1 MINFTDEK
9 QQKRVEEL
17 REREAEE
24 LSRILAQ
31 KYKLPYLDLSR
42 VTIDLDALKL
52 VPEEDAK
59 EAELAVFQKSGK
71 RLQVA
76 ILSPNPD
83 QTKKIIK
90 ELEEKGFKITLY
102 MVSET
107 SLKRVWKRYSEVP
120 DFVEISRGIIDI
132 SPEKL
137 EEFMGEAKNLGGL
150 RTVLSAAT
158 GSKKSRKISEV
169 LEIVLA
175 GAIASGAS
183 DVHIEPQDG
192 DVRLRLRLDGV
203 LHDVAFLNQKTY
215 PLLLSRIKLISGLK
229 LNVRDQAQDGRFSIK
244 LKGSETEVRVSV
256 IPEVYGESIVMR
268 ILDPKAISVP
278 LEELGIEKRLYSILI
293 KEIKKPNGML
303 LTTGPTGSGK
313 TTALYAFLKKI
324 HTPEVKIL
332 TIEDPVEYHLKGI
345 IQTQVEKK
353 RGYTFA
359 GGLRAALRQD
369 PDVIMVGEIRDLET
383 AKTAMNAALTGHLVF
398 STLHTNNAAGTIP
411 RLIDLGVNPSIIA
424 PAINVAMAQR
434 LVRKLCPECKE
445 KTVLSEEKMAKVEK
459 IISEFPEDYPER
471 PNINEIQFWKAGR
484 SVSHG
489 EGASQG
495 GCEKCSNTGYK
506 GRIGI
511 FEAILVNEKIEGL
524 IMNNPSETEITEA
537 AKSQGILNMQQDGI
551 LKVAKGTTSLEE
563 LQRVVEL

>member
-9 QQKRVEEL
+9 QQKRVEEM

-24 LSRILAQ
+24 LSQILAQ
-31 KYKLPYLDLSR
+31 RYKLPYLDLSR

-52 VPEEDAK
+52 VPEETAK
-59 EAELAVFQKSGK
+59 EAKMAVFQKSGK

-76 ILSPNPD
+76 VLSPNPD
-83 QTKKIIK
+83 QTKKVLA

-107 SLKRVWKRYSEVP
+107 SLERVWKRYSEVP
-120 DFVEISRGIIDI
+120 DFTEISRGIIDV
-132 SPEKL
+132 SAEKL
-137 EEFMGEAKNLGGL
+137 EEFMGEAKNLKGL
-150 RTVLSAAT
+150 KSILSAAT
-158 GSKKSRKISEV
+158 DSKKQRKVSEV

-175 GAIASGAS
+175 GAISSNAS
-183 DVHIEPQDG
+183 DVHIEPQEN

-203 LHDVAFLNQKTY
+203 LHDVAFLNPKTY

-229 LNVRDQAQDGRFSIK
+229 LNIHNQAQDGRFSIK

-256 IPEVYGESIVMR
+256 IPEAYGESVVMR

-278 LEELGIEKRLYSILI
+278 LEELGMEKRLYSILI
-293 KEIKKPNGML
+293 KEIRKPNGML

-332 TIEDPVEYHLKGI
+332 TIEDPIEYHLRGI

-434 LVRKLCPECKE
+434 LVRKLCPDCKE
-445 KTVLSEEKMAKVEK
+445 KAVLSESEMEKVRKTVA
-459 IISEFPEDYPER
+459 EFPEDYPDR
-471 PNINEIQFWKAGR
+471 PDVEKAQYWKAG
-484 SVSHG
+484 S
-489 EGASQG
+489 
-495 GCEKCSNTGYK
+495 CDKCNNTGYK

-511 FEAILVNEKIEGL
+511 FEAILVDESIESL

-537 AKSQGILNMQQDGI
+537 AKSQGVLNMQQDGV
-551 LKVAKGTTSLEE
+551 LKVTNGVTSLEE

>member
-9 QQKRVEEL
+9 QQKRVEEM

-24 LSRILAQ
+24 LSQILAQ

-52 VPEEDAK
+52 VPEEDAR
-59 EAELAVFQKSGK
+59 EAKLAVFQKSGK

-83 QTKKIIK
+83 PTKKIIK
-90 ELEEKGFKITLY
+90 ELEEKGFKTTLY

-107 SLKRVWKRYSEVP
+107 SLERVWKRYSEVP
-120 DFVEISRGIIDI
+120 DFVEISRGIIDV

-137 EEFMGEAKNLGGL
+137 EEFMGEAKNLDGL
-150 RTVLSAAT
+150 RSILSEAT
-158 GSKKSRKISEV
+158 DSKKSRKISEV

-175 GAIASGAS
+175 GAIASDAS
-183 DVHIEPQDG
+183 DIHIEPQDG

-203 LHDVAFLNQKTY
+203 LHDVALLNPKTY
-215 PLLLSRIKLISGLK
+215 PLLLSRIKLVSGLK

-256 IPEVYGESIVMR
+256 IPEAYGESIVMR

-278 LEELGIEKRLYSILI
+278 LEELGIEDRLYSILI
-293 KEIKKPNGML
+293 KEIRKPNGML

-332 TIEDPVEYHLKGI
+332 TIEDPIEYHLKGI

-434 LVRKLCPECKE
+434 LVRKLCPDCKE
-445 KTVLSEEKMAKVEK
+445 KAALSEAEMQKVEK
-459 IISEFPEDYPER
+459 IISELPEDFPER
-471 PNINEIQFWKAGR
+471 PNAKDVQFWKAGK
-484 SVSHG
+484 
-489 EGASQG
+489 
-495 GCEKCSNTGYK
+495 CEKCNNTGYK

-537 AKSQGILNMQQDGI
+537 AKSQGILNMQQDGM
-551 LKVAKGTTSLEE
+551 LKVIRGITSLEE